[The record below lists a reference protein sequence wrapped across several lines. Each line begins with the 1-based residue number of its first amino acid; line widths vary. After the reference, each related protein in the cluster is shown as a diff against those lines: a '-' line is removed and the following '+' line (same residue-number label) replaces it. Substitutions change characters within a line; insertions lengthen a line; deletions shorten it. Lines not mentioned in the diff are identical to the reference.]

1 MLKILNWMT
10 LLAAR
15 KYLFSDIS
23 ETNKFLL
30 CVFPLILFFRKCE
43 FVPVVLIMALAFC
56 ECHHVMMTFC
66 FCMIFFP
73 WHFICIYV
81 YWQSFLRVLLM
92 NILIQFNYCIEMVNK
107 TCSQKHKNC
116 EQRNFVNLRG
126 IFNGNNITSN
136 EMLSSDEILFILLSM
151 RYKLFIYFGPLWG
164 IIMLI
169 LCFQCLQ

>member
-1 MLKILNWMT
+1 MSFLKNLRQEGCRLYYN
-10 LLAAR
+10 
-15 KYLFSDIS
+15 
-23 ETNKFLL
+23 
-30 CVFPLILFFRKCE
+30 
-43 FVPVVLIMALAFC
+43 
-56 ECHHVMMTFC
+56 FC
-66 FCMIFFP
+66 FSGMKRTYETPRQVFYDFFS

-92 NILIQFNYCIEMVNK
+92 NILIQFNDCIEMVNK
-107 TCSQKHKNC
+107 MCSQKHKNC

>member
-1 MLKILNWMT
+1 MWICT
-10 LLAAR
+10 CCS
-15 KYLFSDIS
+15 Y
-23 ETNKFLL
+23 
-30 CVFPLILFFRKCE
+30 
-43 FVPVVLIMALAFC
+43 IMALAFC
-56 ECHHVMMTFC
+56 ERHHV
-66 FCMIFFP
+66 IFFSNKCFVFILFFS

-92 NILIQFNYCIEMVNK
+92 NILIHFNDCIEMVNK

>member
-1 MLKILNWMT
+1 MCFPTNS
-10 LLAAR
+10 
-15 KYLFSDIS
+15 LF
-23 ETNKFLL
+23 
-30 CVFPLILFFRKCE
+30 RRCE
-43 FVPVVLIMALAFC
+43 FVPVVLIMATAFC
-56 ECHHVMMTFC
+56 ERHHVIFIFNQIFC
-66 FCMIFFP
+66 FLYDFFS

-81 YWQSFLRVLLM
+81 YWQSSLRVLLM
-92 NILIQFNYCIEMVNK
+92 NILIQFNGCIEMFNK

>member
-1 MLKILNWMT
+1 MWICTCCSYNGSCILWMSSC
-10 LLAAR
+10 
-15 KYLFSDIS
+15 YDGVLFLYD
-23 ETNKFLL
+23 
-30 CVFPLILFFRKCE
+30 FFS
-43 FVPVVLIMALAFC
+43 
-56 ECHHVMMTFC
+56 
-66 FCMIFFP
+66 

-92 NILIQFNYCIEMVNK
+92 NILIQFNDCIEMVNK

-126 IFNGNNITSN
+126 IFSGNNITSN

>member
-1 MLKILNWMT
+1 
-10 LLAAR
+10 
-15 KYLFSDIS
+15 
-23 ETNKFLL
+23 
-30 CVFPLILFFRKCE
+30 
-43 FVPVVLIMALAFC
+43 
-56 ECHHVMMTFC
+56 
-66 FCMIFFP
+66 
-73 WHFICIYV
+73 
-81 YWQSFLRVLLM
+81 M
-92 NILIQFNYCIEMVNK
+92 NILIQFNDCIEMVNK
-107 TCSQKHKNC
+107 TCSQKHKNY